1 MLKHCFCTL
10 RSLALQTSHL
20 VKLSLSNIHRF
31 LIAYYCLIRLLEHYI
46 LNGPD
51 PNAANKVMAD
61 LLDPKRKNPQDLDR
75 HVANLIKDVL
85 PRLENPHRQV
95 ASEVYKISWG
105 KYSQSSQNF
114 VKLTA
119 CIAEREYICVVEPIL
134 LSNHVVGSPV
144 VQCILRSSDW
154 DFSLRLRQIPQSI
167 VKLTVVSQYLHYKM
181 SGWPIRTSLYLNQ
194 LWSLYEK
201 SFSYF

>member
-1 MLKHCFCTL
+1 M
-10 RSLALQTSHL
+10 
-20 VKLSLSNIHRF
+20 KLSLSNIHRF

-95 ASEVYKISWG
+95 ASEVYKIS
-105 KYSQSSQNF
+105 
-114 VKLTA
+114 
-119 CIAEREYICVVEPIL
+119 
-134 LSNHVVGSPV
+134 
-144 VQCILRSSDW
+144 
-154 DFSLRLRQIPQSI
+154 
-167 VKLTVVSQYLHYKM
+167 
-181 SGWPIRTSLYLNQ
+181 
-194 LWSLYEK
+194 
-201 SFSYF
+201 

>member
-119 CIAEREYICVVEPIL
+119 CIAERKYICAVEPVL

-167 VKLTVVSQYLHYKM
+167 LKPTVVFVREISHF
-181 SGWPIRTSLYLNQ
+181 PIFRL
-194 LWSLYEK
+194 
-201 SFSYF
+201 FI